1 MNIRADRNF
10 KHPFQRAFGQ
20 LRGHLFCCKKL
31 CWTKVE
37 CGVYC
42 VRFVGLLDAQKDP
55 PLVLDLFIW
64 GPWCCWGSLLQL
76 NWFNFRYWCSPVC
89 PIITEYIYIYIH
101 DLMPGFIPEKLRLA
115 SSSRPRFFRVQGP
128 INTAIQANDLWPLP
142 EAIAKADGLPIRWH
156 SLCWTHKG
164 YAKSACLCVIQL

>member
-1 MNIRADRNF
+1 VSIVSD
-10 KHPFQRAFGQ
+10 
-20 LRGHLFCCKKL
+20 
-31 CWTKVE
+31 
-37 CGVYC
+37 
-42 VRFVGLLDAQKDP
+42 LLDCLMGNDERIWNDQASSSHAQKDP

-89 PIITEYIYIYIH
+89 PIITEYIYIHINIIYIY
-101 DLMPGFIPEKLRLA
+101 PWSYAWFYTRKTPAGLA

-164 YAKSACLCVIQL
+164 YAKSACLWVIQL